1 MHWIVPIPLVQHCIM
16 GGGGGA
22 DCATALTICPKKYK
36 AAANSATFTQMS
48 DLYSMFDSPLQLQ
61 FLP

>member
-1 MHWIVPIPLVQHCIM
+1 MPLVQHCIM

-36 AAANSATFTQMS
+36 AAATNATFTHLS
-48 DLYSMFDSPLQLQ
+48 DLYSMFDSP
-61 FLP
+61 